1 MLWKLFQSFNDEETN
16 KSIFSIASCFALT
29 TISINP
35 HRHARRNKW
44 SDHCLMLLMM
54 VKRVFSRMSEKHKS
68 LYDDTNWFKSEVNGL
83 VLCAVLAEQCL
94 HKFVLPSSIK
104 CLNICPLEGGWL
116 NWWRLFKLQR
126 NKDGQGELPTH
137 KTTIVRSTR
146 RCLPK
151 LSRQTMKGDNSTPE
165 AMAKENVLTLCGSE
179 CGRERRQMRCRAEC
193 WKPDPW
199 QRKCQKAKT
208 ISTYW
213 VPFGI
218 CGWEIFIKTI

>member
-1 MLWKLFQSFNDEETN
+1 MMKKPINQFFLSLLASLWLQYQLIPIDMAEEIN
-16 KSIFSIASCFALT
+16 GLIIAWRCLWWLSGCLVECRG
-29 TISINP
+29 SINHFATTP
-35 HRHARRNKW
+35 IDLNLRW
-44 SDHCLMLLMM
+44 M
-54 VKRVFSRMSEKHKS
+54 VWCYVPS
-68 LYDDTNWFKSEVNGL
+68 LPR
-83 VLCAVLAEQCL
+83 QCL

-116 NWWRLFKLQR
+116 NWWRLFKLLR

-151 LSRQTMKGDNSTPE
+151 LSWQTMKGDNSTPE
-165 AMAKENVLTLCGSE
+165 AMAKENVLTLCG
-179 CGRERRQMRCRAEC
+179 RETDRCAAGPNVG
-193 WKPDPW
+193 KPDPW
-199 QRKCQKAKT
+199 QWKCQKAKT

-213 VPFGI
+213 VPFGV

>member
-1 MLWKLFQSFNDEETN
+1 MKKPINQFF
-16 KSIFSIASCFALT
+16 IASCFTLT

-35 HRHARRNKW
+35 HRQARRNKW
-44 SDHCLMLLMM
+44 SDHRLTLLMM

-68 LYDDTNWFKSEVNGL
+68 LCDDTNWFKSEVNGL
-83 VLCAVLAEQCL
+83 VLGAVLAQQCL
-94 HKFVLPSSIK
+94 HKFVLPSSIN

-116 NWWRLFKLQR
+116 NWWRLFKLLR

-137 KTTIVRSTR
+137 DRRLFDRQGV

-151 LSRQTMKGDNSTPE
+151 LSWQTMRDDNSTPK

-179 CGRERRQMRCRAEC
+179 WERSKIRCRAER

-199 QRKCQKAKT
+199 QWKCQKAKT
-208 ISTYW
+208 IPTYW